1 MKLAMTINYSG
12 DFKADVQR
20 VQDLERAGLDLVW
33 VPEAYSFDAISQ
45 VGFLAAK
52 TSTINIGTGIIN
64 SYSRTATAVAQTAAG
79 CDFVSDG
86 RFVLGLGAS
95 GPQVIEGFH
104 GVPYDHPMP
113 RILDYINVCRLVWKR
128 EAPLEYEGKTVTLPL
143 PAGQGTGLGKALK
156 IINHPVRP
164 NIPIFWASVM
174 GKSVT
179 ATARYADGWLPI
191 FFDPTK
197 YKDVWGA
204 EIDAGLAERDPE
216 LGPMQMSAG
225 GVVAIGDEYA
235 GEGADAVLELHPTE
249 LRALRRRH
257 GRAGPELLHEDLLAT
272 TATRTRPS
280 RSRTSTSTARRR
292 RRRRRCLAACSPAAT
307 WSAARTTSPRRSP
320 PSRRPASPT
329 SR

>member
-45 VGFLAAK
+45 VGYLAAK

-64 SYSRTATAVAQTAAG
+64 SYSRTATAVAQSAAG

-86 RFVLGLGAS
+86 RFVLGIGAS

-113 RILDYINVCRLVWKR
+113 RIIDYINVCRMVWKR
-128 EAPLEYEGKTVTLPL
+128 EPVVYDGSVIHVPL

-156 IINHPVRP
+156 IINHPKRAD
-164 NIPIFWASVM
+164 IPIYWASVM
-174 GKSVT
+174 GRSVANT
-179 ATARYADGWLPI
+179 AKHADGWLPI

-197 YKDVWGA
+197 YKDVWG
-204 EIDAGLAERDPE
+204 EDIDRGLAERDPS
-216 LGPMQMSAG
+216 LGPLQMSAG

-235 GEGADAVLELHPTE
+235 GDGA
-249 LRALRRRH
+249 
-257 GRAGPELLHEDLLAT
+257 
-272 TATRTRPS
+272 S
-280 RSRTSTSTARRR
+280 WRSRTSTSTARSRR
-292 RRRRRCLAACSPAAT
+292 RLRWCLVRCSSTAT
-307 WSAARTTSPRRSP
+307 SSAARTTWQSASPR
-320 PSRRPASPT
+320 SRRRASRT
-329 SR
+329 SK